1 MKAEEI
7 FYAKNWKF
15 SWQCNFKLF
24 QLSRKWLYRQL
35 YHMLQ
40 VAQMKGIKLCARKLI
55 SWPMGNNALPDDTDD
70 PIDDE
75 ITQLFTEILGKFY
88 G

>member
-1 MKAEEI
+1 
-7 FYAKNWKF
+7 
-15 SWQCNFKLF
+15 
-24 QLSRKWLYRQL
+24 
-35 YHMLQ
+35 MLQ